1 MRLGSWPTLYLFLL
15 LLFAAEGKA
24 QERSITLAAS
34 PVLQDTGFLKF
45 LLPRFSLKHS
55 IRVNVTLLQN
65 DAVVAGG
72 ADVVLTSVRRPMYP
86 GALEIVGSGKPAL
99 SGFEQ
104 TFYVLET
111 GQRGGATIKHAARF
125 SKWLLSETGQRMI
138 GDYTVED
145 QRVFTAGAAT
155 DTQETE
161 IVFNGDAA
169 VGERLSLQHCGR
181 CHVVSEKNRMNG
193 LGSTPSFALLRTFI
207 DWDRRFEAFFTLN
220 PHPAFTQID
229 GITEPFDI
237 SHPSPI
243 SPLQLTLDDLGAILA
258 YVAKLEPADLGAPIR
273 HQ

>member
-1 MRLGSWPTLYLFLL
+1 MRPGSWPTLFLFLL

-24 QERSITLAAS
+24 QERSITLAVS

-55 IRVNVTLLQN
+55 IRVNVMPLQKEAIVPG
-65 DAVVAGG
+65 D
-72 ADVVLTSVRRPMYP
+72 ADVILTSVRRPMYP
-86 GALEIVGSGKPAL
+86 GASEFVGSGKPAL

-104 TFYVLET
+104 MFYVLET
-111 GQRGGATIKHAARF
+111 GQRGGTTIKHAARF
-125 SKWLLSETGQRMI
+125 SKWLLSEIGQR
-138 GDYTVED
+138 TVED
-145 QRVFTAGAAT
+145 FALEYRQVFKAGADA
-155 DTQETE
+155 DMQEIE
-161 IVFNGDAA
+161 VVFGGDATIGA
-169 VGERLSLQHCGR
+169 QLSLQHCGR

-193 LGSTPSFALLRTFI
+193 LGSTPSFALLRTFS

-243 SPLQLTLDDLGAILA
+243 SPLQLTLNDLDAILA